1 MSFTERLS
9 SLRRLKCTS
18 ITEKGPQ
25 SVSFIERFLFRVSIV
40 TVLHMKE
47 AHLQEARVV
56 LDNGGKEGPEV
67 DELLLTEPFLDVLL
81 RLDVAILNE
90 DPLDEVT
97 EVVDMEL
104 SLD

>member
-1 MSFTERLS
+1 
-9 SLRRLKCTS
+9 
-18 ITEKGPQ
+18 
-25 SVSFIERFLFRVSIV
+25 
-40 TVLHMKE
+40 MKE
-47 AHLQEARVV
+47 AHLQETGVV

-81 RLDVAILNE
+81 RLQVTILNE

-104 SLD
+104 SLDCQATKEVSVI